1 MIEADSKAI
10 WNLPFFVP
18 LPMISS
24 RNHKYRELELEFEE
38 WE

>member
-10 WNLPFFVP
+10 WNLLFFVP
-18 LPMISS
+18 IPLISS
-24 RNHKYRELELEFEE
+24 RNHKYRELEQEFEE